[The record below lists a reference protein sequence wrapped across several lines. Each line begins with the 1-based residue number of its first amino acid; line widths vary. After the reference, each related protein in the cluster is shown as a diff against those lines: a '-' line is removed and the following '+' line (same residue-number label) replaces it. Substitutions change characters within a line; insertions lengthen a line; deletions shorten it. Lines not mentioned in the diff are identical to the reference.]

1 MAVKLFRAL
10 HPEAATRITLVA
22 LYTDGVRAA
31 PGVAASVVAAGA
43 EAVARLMW

>member
-22 LYTDGVRAA
+22 LHADEIRAA
-31 PGVAASVVAAGA
+31 PGVAASVVATGA
-43 EAVARLMW
+43 EAVARLIW

>member
-22 LYTDGVRAA
+22 LYADDIRAESGIA
-31 PGVAASVVAAGA
+31 PSVVAAGA
-43 EAVARLMW
+43 DAVARLIW